1 MKENWVESIP
11 FVERALENSRR
22 DHVVPFATNST
33 DSALKVPEGVTID
46 RTNIELGQ
54 LIGSGHF
61 GIVYKAEMKLS
72 DGKVDQIAVKTLRK
86 EFTFEDKSK
95 VSFPKSTF
103 NPHAPVALKIADHR

>member
-95 VSFPKSTF
+95 VSFSKLISYDSCHTLF
-103 NPHAPVALKIADHR
+103 QT